1 MHTKKHT
8 IMKKVIILIA
18 VVFTLQNIQAQDEII
33 KDSSLKRLILSAV
46 NNFPKIKELQEQLN
60 ATGIKAQLINS
71 NFKPTINADAGYQFV
86 APVPEVNFGAG
97 GVVRFQPYNNYA
109 GSISLKQLVYDFG
122 KTTVHLERNNVEAKL
137 TSDNIEIAQFAIAYQ
152 VAQLYANAVFTL
164 NAVTVQETQIKTL
177 QDNERLIQAKIDNG
191 DALKYDLLT
200 TKVRTSNSTNR
211 LEELKGN
218 LDKYFS
224 LIEWLTG
231 ENISKTIDTNI
242 QTKHLMLA
250 TSSSLW
256 EQKHPEAQ
264 LINHK
269 LDLLSVENK
278 MLQYNN
284 KPSVFASASTGFRN
298 GIQPDI
304 NQFRLTG
311 GAGIGISI
319 PIVPASRPKLQ
330 QQLIAVNTEATK
342 NSLQTL
348 AYNVQKDLIQI
359 ASDHKTISIKLE
371 NTLQLIE
378 QAEQAFA
385 LANIRYKEGLI
396 TNTELLGIQN
406 NVEDAQLLKL
416 QYQFQLLNLKLESHK
431 IAGTHLY

>member
-60 ATGIKAQLINS
+60 ATGIKALLINS

-122 KTTVHLERNNVEAKL
+122 KTTVQLERNNVEAKL

-164 NAVTVQETQIKTL
+164 SAISVQEIQIKTL
-177 QDNERLIQAKIDNG
+177 LENERLIQAKIDNG

-218 LDKYFS
+218 LNKYFS

-242 QTKHLMLA
+242 QTNHLMLA

-269 LDLLSVENK
+269 LELLSVENK
-278 MLQYNN
+278 IVQNSN

-319 PIVPASRPKLQ
+319 PIVPALRPKLQ
-330 QQLIAVNTEATK
+330 QQLIAVNSEATK
-342 NSLQTL
+342 KSLQSL
-348 AYNVQKDLIQI
+348 VYNVQKDLIQI

-385 LANIRYKEGLI
+385 LAKIRYKEGLI

-406 NVEDAQLLKL
+406 NLEDAQLLKL

>member
-1 MHTKKHT
+1 MHTKKHST
-8 IMKKVIILIA
+8 MKKIITFFA
-18 VVFTLQNIQAQDEII
+18 VLLTIQSIQAQEEII
-33 KDSSLKRLILSAV
+33 RDSSLKRLIYLAV

-60 ATGIKAQLINS
+60 ATGIKAELINS
-71 NFKPTINADAGYQFV
+71 NFKPTVNADAGYQFV

-97 GVVRFQPYNNYA
+97 GVVRFQPYNNYV

-122 KTTVHLERNNVEAKL
+122 KTTLQLERNNAEAKL
-137 TSDNIEIAQFAIAYQ
+137 TSDNIEIAQYAIAYQ

-164 NAVTVQETQIKTL
+164 SAIKVQEAQIKTL

-231 ENISKTIDTNI
+231 ENISKTINTNI

-250 TSSSLW
+250 TSSSWW

-269 LDLLSVENK
+269 LELLSVENK
-278 MLQYNN
+278 LAQNSN

-319 PIVPASRPKLQ
+319 PIVSASRPKLQ
-330 QQLIAVNTEATK
+330 QQLIAVNMEVTK
-342 NSLQTL
+342 KSLQTL

-359 ASDHKTISIKLE
+359 AADHKTTSIKLE

-378 QAEQAFA
+378 QSEQAFA
-385 LANIRYKEGLI
+385 LAKIRYKEGLI

>member
-8 IMKKVIILIA
+8 IMKKIIAFIA

-122 KTTVHLERNNVEAKL
+122 KTTVQLERNNVEAKL

-164 NAVTVQETQIKTL
+164 NAIKVQEEQIKTL
-177 QDNERLIQAKIDNG
+177 HDNERLIQAKIDNG

-231 ENISKTIDTNI
+231 ENISKTINTNI
-242 QTKHLMLA
+242 VML
-250 TSSSLW
+250 S
-256 EQKHPEAQ
+256 
-264 LINHK
+264 
-269 LDLLSVENK
+269 
-278 MLQYNN
+278 
-284 KPSVFASASTGFRN
+284 FC
-298 GIQPDI
+298 
-304 NQFRLTG
+304 
-311 GAGIGISI
+311 
-319 PIVPASRPKLQ
+319 
-330 QQLIAVNTEATK
+330 VN
-342 NSLQTL
+342 
-348 AYNVQKDLIQI
+348 
-359 ASDHKTISIKLE
+359 
-371 NTLQLIE
+371 
-378 QAEQAFA
+378 
-385 LANIRYKEGLI
+385 
-396 TNTELLGIQN
+396 LLGLTTM
-406 NVEDAQLLKL
+406 DFL
-416 QYQFQLLNLKLESHK
+416 
-431 IAGTHLY
+431 GTE

>member
-8 IMKKVIILIA
+8 LMKKVIILIA

-122 KTTVHLERNNVEAKL
+122 KTTVQLERNNVEAKL

>member
-1 MHTKKHT
+1 MHTKKNT

-122 KTTVHLERNNVEAKL
+122 KTTVQLERNNVEAKL

-278 MLQYNN
+278 MLKYSN

-342 NSLQTL
+342 KSLQTL

-385 LANIRYKEGLI
+385 LAKIRYKEGLI
-396 TNTELLGIQN
+396 TNIELLGIQN

>member
-1 MHTKKHT
+1 
-8 IMKKVIILIA
+8 
-18 VVFTLQNIQAQDEII
+18 
-33 KDSSLKRLILSAV
+33 
-46 NNFPKIKELQEQLN
+46 
-60 ATGIKAQLINS
+60 
-71 NFKPTINADAGYQFV
+71 
-86 APVPEVNFGAG
+86 
-97 GVVRFQPYNNYA
+97 
-109 GSISLKQLVYDFG
+109 
-122 KTTVHLERNNVEAKL
+122 LERNNVEAKL

>member
-1 MHTKKHT
+1 
-8 IMKKVIILIA
+8 MKKIIALIA
-18 VVFTLQNIQAQDEII
+18 VVLTLQTIQAQDEII

-71 NFKPTINADAGYQFV
+71 NFKPSVSADAGYQFV

-97 GVVRFQPYNNYA
+97 GVVRFQPYNNYV
-109 GSISLKQLVYDFG
+109 GSISLKQLIYDFG
-122 KTTVHLERNNVEAKL
+122 KTTLQLERNNAEAKL
-137 TSDNIEIAQFAIAYQ
+137 TNDNITIAQFAIAYQ

-164 NAVTVQETQIKTL
+164 SAIKVQEDQIKTL

-231 ENISKTIDTNI
+231 ENISKTINTNI

-269 LDLLSVENK
+269 LELLNVENK
-278 MLQYNN
+278 LVQNTN

-304 NQFRLTG
+304 NQIRLTG

-319 PIVPASRPKLQ
+319 PIVSASRPKLQ
-330 QQLIAVNTEATK
+330 QQLIAVNAEVTK
-342 NSLQTL
+342 KSLQTL

-359 ASDHKTISIKLE
+359 AADHKTITIKLE
-371 NTLQLIE
+371 NTFQLIE

-385 LANIRYKEGLI
+385 LAKIRYKEGLI

-431 IAGTHLY
+431 VAGTHLY

>member
-1 MHTKKHT
+1 MHTKKH
-8 IMKKVIILIA
+8 IFMKKIIALIA
-18 VVFTLQNIQAQDEII
+18 VVLTLQTIQAQDEII

-71 NFKPTINADAGYQFV
+71 NFKPSVSADAGYQFV

-109 GSISLKQLVYDFG
+109 GSISLKQLIYDFG
-122 KTTVHLERNNVEAKL
+122 KTTLQLERNNAEAKL
-137 TSDNIEIAQFAIAYQ
+137 TNDNITIAQFAIAYQ

-164 NAVTVQETQIKTL
+164 SAIKVQEDQIKTL

-231 ENISKTIDTNI
+231 ENISKTINTNI

-269 LDLLSVENK
+269 LELLNVENK
-278 MLQYNN
+278 LVQNTN

-304 NQFRLTG
+304 NQIRLTG

-319 PIVPASRPKLQ
+319 PIVSASRPKLQ
-330 QQLIAVNTEATK
+330 QQLIAVNVEVTK
-342 NSLQTL
+342 KSLQTL
-348 AYNVQKDLIQI
+348 AYNVQKDLVQI
-359 ASDHKTISIKLE
+359 AADHKTITIKLE

-385 LANIRYKEGLI
+385 LAKIRYKEGLI

-431 IAGTHLY
+431 VAGTHLY

>member
-1 MHTKKHT
+1 MHTKKH
-8 IMKKVIILIA
+8 IFMKKIIALIA
-18 VVFTLQNIQAQDEII
+18 VVLTLQTIQAQDEII

-71 NFKPTINADAGYQFV
+71 NFKPTVSADAGYQFV

-97 GVVRFQPYNNYA
+97 GIVRFQPYNNYV
-109 GSISLKQLVYDFG
+109 GSISLKQLIYDFG
-122 KTTVHLERNNVEAKL
+122 KTTLQLERNNAEAKL
-137 TSDNIEIAQFAIAYQ
+137 TNDNITIAQFAIAYQ

-164 NAVTVQETQIKTL
+164 NAIKVQEDQIKTL

-231 ENISKTIDTNI
+231 ENISKTINTNI

-269 LDLLSVENK
+269 LELLNVENK
-278 MLQYNN
+278 LVQNTN

-304 NQFRLTG
+304 NQIRLTG

-319 PIVPASRPKLQ
+319 PIVSASRPKLQ
-330 QQLIAVNTEATK
+330 QQLIAVNAEVTK
-342 NSLQTL
+342 KTLQTL

-359 ASDHKTISIKLE
+359 AADHKTISIKLE

-385 LANIRYKEGLI
+385 LAKIRYKEGLI

-406 NVEDAQLLKL
+406 NVEDAKLLKL

-431 IAGTHLY
+431 VAGTHLY

>member
-1 MHTKKHT
+1 MHTKKH
-8 IMKKVIILIA
+8 IFMKKIIALIA
-18 VVFTLQNIQAQDEII
+18 VVLTLQTIQAQDEII

-71 NFKPTINADAGYQFV
+71 NFKPSVSADAGYQFV

-97 GVVRFQPYNNYA
+97 GVVRFQPYNNYV
-109 GSISLKQLVYDFG
+109 GSISLKQLIYDFG
-122 KTTVHLERNNVEAKL
+122 KTTLQLERNNAEAKL
-137 TSDNIEIAQFAIAYQ
+137 TNDNITIAQFAIAYQ

-164 NAVTVQETQIKTL
+164 SAIKVQEDQIKTL

-231 ENISKTIDTNI
+231 ENISKTINTNI

-269 LDLLSVENK
+269 LELLNVENK
-278 MLQYNN
+278 LVQNTN

-304 NQFRLTG
+304 NQIRLTG

-319 PIVPASRPKLQ
+319 PIVSASRPKLQ
-330 QQLIAVNTEATK
+330 QQLIAVNAEVTK
-342 NSLQTL
+342 KSLQTL

-359 ASDHKTISIKLE
+359 AADHKTITIKLE
-371 NTLQLIE
+371 NTFQLIE

-385 LANIRYKEGLI
+385 LAKIRYKEGLI

-431 IAGTHLY
+431 VAGTHLY

>member
-1 MHTKKHT
+1 MHTKKH
-8 IMKKVIILIA
+8 IFMKKIIALIA
-18 VVFTLQNIQAQDEII
+18 VVLTLQTIQAQDEII

-71 NFKPTINADAGYQFV
+71 NFKPTVSADAGYQFV

-97 GVVRFQPYNNYA
+97 GVVRFQPYNNYV
-109 GSISLKQLVYDFG
+109 GSISLKQLIYDFG
-122 KTTVHLERNNVEAKL
+122 KTTLQLERNNAEAKL
-137 TSDNIEIAQFAIAYQ
+137 TNDNITIAQFAIAYQ

-164 NAVTVQETQIKTL
+164 SAIKVQEDQIKTL

-231 ENISKTIDTNI
+231 ENISKTINTNI

-269 LDLLSVENK
+269 LELLNVENK
-278 MLQYNN
+278 LVQNTK

-304 NQFRLTG
+304 NQIRLTG

-319 PIVPASRPKLQ
+319 PIVSASRPKLQ
-330 QQLIAVNTEATK
+330 QQLIAVNAEVTK
-342 NSLQTL
+342 KSLQTL

-359 ASDHKTISIKLE
+359 AADHKTITIKLE

-385 LANIRYKEGLI
+385 LAKIRYKEGLI

-431 IAGTHLY
+431 VAGTHLY

>member
-1 MHTKKHT
+1 
-8 IMKKVIILIA
+8 
-18 VVFTLQNIQAQDEII
+18 
-33 KDSSLKRLILSAV
+33 
-46 NNFPKIKELQEQLN
+46 
-60 ATGIKAQLINS
+60 
-71 NFKPTINADAGYQFV
+71 
-86 APVPEVNFGAG
+86 
-97 GVVRFQPYNNYA
+97 
-109 GSISLKQLVYDFG
+109 
-122 KTTVHLERNNVEAKL
+122 
-137 TSDNIEIAQFAIAYQ
+137 
-152 VAQLYANAVFTL
+152 
-164 NAVTVQETQIKTL
+164 
-177 QDNERLIQAKIDNG
+177 
-191 DALKYDLLT
+191 
-200 TKVRTSNSTNR
+200 
-211 LEELKGN
+211 
-218 LDKYFS
+218 
-224 LIEWLTG
+224 
-231 ENISKTIDTNI
+231 
-242 QTKHLMLA
+242 MLA

-278 MLQYNN
+278 LLQYNN

-342 NSLQTL
+342 KSLQTL

-378 QAEQAFA
+378 QAEEAFA
-385 LANIRYKEGLI
+385 LAKIRYKEGLI
-396 TNTELLGIQN
+396 TNIELLGIQN

-416 QYQFQLLNLKLESHK
+416 QYQFTLLNLKLESHK

>member
-1 MHTKKHT
+1 MHTKKH
-8 IMKKVIILIA
+8 IFMKKIIALIA
-18 VVFTLQNIQAQDEII
+18 VVLTLQTIQAQDEII

-71 NFKPTINADAGYQFV
+71 NFKPSVSADAGYQFV

-97 GVVRFQPYNNYA
+97 GVVRFQPYNNYV
-109 GSISLKQLVYDFG
+109 GSISLKQLIYDFG
-122 KTTVHLERNNVEAKL
+122 KTTLQLERNNAEAKL
-137 TSDNIEIAQFAIAYQ
+137 TNDNITIAQFAIAYQ

-164 NAVTVQETQIKTL
+164 SAVKVQEDQIKTL

-231 ENISKTIDTNI
+231 ENISKTINTNI

-269 LDLLSVENK
+269 LELLNVENK
-278 MLQYNN
+278 LVQNTN

-304 NQFRLTG
+304 NQIRLTG

-319 PIVPASRPKLQ
+319 PIVSASRPKLQ
-330 QQLIAVNTEATK
+330 QQLIAVNAEVTK
-342 NSLQTL
+342 KSLQTL
-348 AYNVQKDLIQI
+348 AYNVQKDLVQI
-359 ASDHKTISIKLE
+359 AADHKTITIKLE

-385 LANIRYKEGLI
+385 LAKIRYKEGLI

-416 QYQFQLLNLKLESHK
+416 QYQFTLLNLKLESHK

>member
-1 MHTKKHT
+1 MHIKKHT

-18 VVFTLQNIQAQDEII
+18 VVLTLQTTQAQDEII
-33 KDSSLKRLILSAV
+33 KDSSLKRLIYLAV

-71 NFKPTINADAGYQFV
+71 NFKPTVNADAGYQFV

-97 GVVRFQPYNNYA
+97 GIVRFQPYNNYV

-122 KTTVHLERNNVEAKL
+122 KTTLQLERNNAEAKL
-137 TSDNIEIAQFAIAYQ
+137 TNDNIEIAQYAIAYQ

-164 NAVTVQETQIKTL
+164 SAINVQEAQIKTL
-177 QDNERLIQAKIDNG
+177 KENEHLIQVKIDNG

-231 ENISKTIDTNI
+231 ENISKTINTNI

-256 EQKHPEAQ
+256 EQSHPEAQ
-264 LINHK
+264 MINHK
-269 LDLLSVENK
+269 LELLKTETKLVQIS
-278 MLQYNN
+278 N
-284 KPSVFASASTGFRN
+284 KPSIFASASTGFRN

-311 GAGIGISI
+311 GAGFGISI
-319 PIVPASRPKLQ
+319 PIVSGLRPKLQ
-330 QQLIAVNTEATK
+330 QQLIEVNTEATK
-342 NSLQTL
+342 KSLQTL
-348 AYNVQKDLIQI
+348 AYNVKKDLIQI

-378 QAEQAFA
+378 QAEQAYA
-385 LANIRYKEGLI
+385 LAKIRYKEGLI

>member
-1 MHTKKHT
+1 
-8 IMKKVIILIA
+8 MKKIIALIA
-18 VVFTLQNIQAQDEII
+18 VVLTLQTIQAQDEII

-71 NFKPTINADAGYQFV
+71 NFKPTVSADAGYQFV

-97 GVVRFQPYNNYA
+97 GIVRFQPYNNYV
-109 GSISLKQLVYDFG
+109 GSISLKQLIYDFG
-122 KTTVHLERNNVEAKL
+122 KTTLQLERNNAEAKL
-137 TSDNIEIAQFAIAYQ
+137 TNDNITIAQFAIAYQ

-164 NAVTVQETQIKTL
+164 NAIKVQEDQIKTL

-231 ENISKTIDTNI
+231 ENISKTINTNI

-269 LDLLSVENK
+269 LELLNVENK
-278 MLQYNN
+278 LVQNTN

-304 NQFRLTG
+304 NQIRLTG

-319 PIVPASRPKLQ
+319 PIVSASRPKLQ
-330 QQLIAVNTEATK
+330 QQLIAVNAEVTK
-342 NSLQTL
+342 KTLQTL

-359 ASDHKTISIKLE
+359 AADHKTISIKLE

-385 LANIRYKEGLI
+385 LAKIRYKEGLI

-406 NVEDAQLLKL
+406 NVEDAKLLKL

-431 IAGTHLY
+431 VAGTHLY